1 MKLPGIPG
9 IQWRLAALK
18 NGLQEDAAYRIEFL
32 IGLLGSA
39 AVPAAIQIVL
49 WYAIF
54 KVGGQTQVA
63 GLGYADLVAYTLVST
78 LFTQVRGGDHDFD
91 LQEMIRTGGL
101 SNYLLR
107 PVGVVEFVY
116 LRGAGGRYFTA
127 GICLLLGALGM
138 AVAGLDPS
146 RLLGSMLLA
155 IIGNILHYQIGAVLA
170 TTAFVWEEAY
180 SVLMVKNMLVQLLSG
195 ELLPLT
201 LFPEKWS
208 WLWKSTPFYLYV
220 FGPTQ
225 YALGKWSTAE
235 LLHALG
241 VGGLW
246 MVGIWILI
254 RITWGLGI
262 RNYSSLGS

>member
-1 MKLPGIPG
+1 MRL
-9 IQWRLAALK
+9 QWRWAALK
-18 NGLQEDAAYRIEFL
+18 NGLLEDAAYRVEFI

-39 AVPAAIQIVL
+39 AVPAAIQLIL
-49 WYAIF
+49 WYALF
-54 KVGGQTQVA
+54 HVGTGDTPRSDIA
-63 GLGYADLVAYTLVST
+63 GMTYSDLIAYTLVST

-91 LQEMIRTGGL
+91 LQEMIRNGSL

-116 LRGAGGRYFTA
+116 LRGVGGRLFTA
-127 GICLLLGALGM
+127 GVCLVMGAIGM
-138 AVAGLDPS
+138 SLVGMDPT
-146 RLLGSMLLA
+146 RLFGAMALA
-155 IIGNILHYQIGAVLA
+155 ILGNILHYQIGAALA

-195 ELLPLT
+195 ELIPLN
-201 LFPEKWS
+201 LFPEKWT
-208 WLWKSTPFYLYV
+208 WVWKSTPFYLYV

-225 YALGKWSTAE
+225 YALGKWSHLD

-241 VGGLW
+241 TAGLW

-262 RNYSSLGS
+262 RNYSSLGQ